1 MELLLKRRLAIA
13 FSLSVLF
20 FVIFSARLFY
30 LQIYK
35 GEEYRS
41 FSERNVLRVLEL
53 PAPRGRIFDRNGE
66 KILYNKPSFNIR
78 VFPKEITDVE
88 GLAEKL
94 SGIINIPEKE
104 LLKKLRKIA
113 GMKSF
118 YPVTIAKDI
127 SREELLLVE
136 KNKEALEGIFLELG
150 HKRFYPHGEAAAVLL
165 GYTGTANAHEVKAN
179 RRIKA
184 GTQVGKTGVEKVFDD
199 ELRGT
204 NGLKYLMVNAHGKV
218 ISDSLSALLPTRKNK
233 EMVEGKDLH
242 LTIDAQLQKVAND
255 ALGNEKGAI
264 VAMDVRNGE
273 ILVMVSRP
281 SYRPEHI
288 SKGLSGE
295 KRKKRKKKESF
306 SLLNRSTEGT
316 YPPGSVLKIITAF
329 ALLEEK
335 TANPDSSVYCPGYR
349 LINGKRFNCW
359 REEGHGHMN
368 LHSAIVESCDVYF
381 YELSLKLGVDGLY
394 PYLKRFGLGGE
405 TGIELPEKHGVNPSK
420 AWKRK
425 HLKEPWYPG
434 ETAML
439 AIGQGYVTTTPLQI
453 NIMTTA
459 IANGGTIVKPKIKK
473 TDEKTPPRITG
484 TVQKLE
490 KKSVDFL
497 KKALYDAVHA
507 YRGTGF
513 YARSK
518 ISPISGK
525 TGTAQVVSAQV
536 ESTEKRFMDH
546 AWFTSYAPSDSAEIS
561 VTVLVEN
568 GGSGSVAAAPIAKKI
583 IETYFKLKKERN
595 ENRIAKSE

>member
-1 MELLLKRRLAIA
+1 MLVFA
-13 FSLSVLF
+13 
-20 FVIFSARLFY
+20 IFSARLFY

-35 GEEYRS
+35 GEEYRD

-53 PAPRGRIFDRNGE
+53 PAPRGRVFDRNGE

-88 GLAEKL
+88 KLAEKL
-94 SGIINIPEKE
+94 AEIINIPEEE
-104 LLKKLRKIA
+104 LLKKLRTIA
-113 GMKSF
+113 SLKSF
-118 YPVTIAKDI
+118 YPITIAKEI

-136 KNKEALEGIFLELG
+136 KNKETLEGIFLELG

-165 GYTGTANAHEVKAN
+165 GYTGIANAEEMKAR

-184 GTQVGKTGVEKVFDD
+184 GNQIGKMGVEKVFDN
-199 ELRGT
+199 ELRGI
-204 NGLKYLMVNAHGKV
+204 NGLKYIMVDAHGKV
-218 ISDSLSALLPTRKNK
+218 LSDSLSALLPTRRNK
-233 EMVEGKDLH
+233 EMIQGKDLH
-242 LTIDAQLQKVAND
+242 LTIDAELQKVAND
-255 ALGNEKGAI
+255 ALGDEKGAV

-288 SKGLSGE
+288 SKGFSPE
-295 KRKKRKKKESF
+295 KSKKRKDSF
-306 SLLNRSTEGT
+306 SLLNRSTQGT

-335 TANPDSSVYCPGYR
+335 IANPKSSVYCPGYH

-359 REEGHGHMN
+359 RKEGHGHMN
-368 LHSAIVESCDVYF
+368 LHRAIVESCDVYF
-381 YELSLKLGVDGLY
+381 YKLSLELGVDGLY
-394 PYLKRFGLGGE
+394 PYLKKFGLGE
-405 TGIELPEKHGVNPSK
+405 KTGIVLPEKRGVSPSK

-425 HLKEPWYPG
+425 HLKEPWYAG

-439 AIGQGYVTTTPLQI
+439 AIGQGYVTATPLQI
-453 NIMTTA
+453 NVMTAA
-459 IANGGTIVKPKIKK
+459 IANGGSIVRPKIVKA
-473 TDEKTPPRITG
+473 DEKIPPRITG
-484 TVQKLE
+484 VVQNLDR
-490 KKSVDFL
+490 KSVSFL
-497 KKALYDAVHA
+497 KKALHDVVNAH
-507 YRGTGF
+507 RGTGI

-518 ISPISGK
+518 TTPISGK

-536 ESTEKRFMDH
+536 ESTKKRFKDH

-583 IETYFKLKKERN
+583 IETYFRLKKERN
-595 ENRIAKSE
+595 ETRVAKSE